1 MNQKYRLKFK
11 NERKLHMKRLMA
23 IFSLLTIS
31 IATMPV
37 YSVFKSYNVK
47 QYAQVVIPLS
57 FYSNTTFNR
66 YQSYIRP
73 SFNSLLSRFTIAR
86 PQFSFSASF
95 DKFLSAFSYTA
106 PSLST
111 DAYVQ
116 EDKKM
121 CELVTQLLNPQDS
134 KRFSEIKAEL
144 EQLTTIKEKHP
155 ELMNLLLKKEPG
167 FNLFMDLRKMSHTQ
181 MPPQFGKTKQ
191 EILDQKG
198 IFELLSLGKSLYD
211 KFF

>member
-1 MNQKYRLKFK
+1 
-11 NERKLHMKRLMA
+11 MKRLMA

-31 IATMPV
+31 MATMPI
-37 YSVFKSYNVK
+37 YSVFRSYNVK

-73 SFNSLLSRFTIAR
+73 SFNSLLSRFNIAR

-95 DKFLSAFSYTA
+95 DKFLSSFSYIA

-111 DAYVQ
+111 DIYVQ

-121 CELVTQLLNPQDS
+121 CELVTQLLNPHDS
-134 KRFSEIKAEL
+134 KRFPEIKVEL

-155 ELMNLLLKKEPG
+155 ELMNLLLNKEPG
-167 FNLFMDLRKMSHTQ
+167 FNLFLQLRNMSYTQ

-198 IFELLSLGKSLYD
+198 LFELVSLGKSLYD

>member
-1 MNQKYRLKFK
+1 
-11 NERKLHMKRLMA
+11 MKRLMA
-23 IFSLLTIS
+23 IFSLLTI
-31 IATMPV
+31 TTGTVPV
-37 YSVFKSYNVK
+37 YSFFKPYTVK

-95 DKFLSAFSYTA
+95 DKFLSSFSYTA

-134 KRFSEIKAEL
+134 KRFPEIKAEL

-155 ELMNLLLKKEPG
+155 ELMDLLLNKEPG
-167 FNLFMDLRKMSHTQ
+167 FNLFLQLRKMSYTQ

-198 IFELLSLGKSLYD
+198 LFELVSLGKSLYD